1 MFFSFIDHINLYHG
15 FYSFSRVTPFGVWG
29 GPEKDR
35 DVCFLVV
42 GLLQVFSPD
51 LPCQKDILG
60 HDGNSPGV
68 DGTQFG
74 VVKQPDKV
82 CLRRFLET

>member
-1 MFFSFIDHINLYHG
+1 MGSYG
-15 FYSFSRVTPFGVWG
+15 FSRVTPLGVCG

-35 DVCFLVV
+35 NVRV
-42 GLLQVFSPD
+42 GWTLHVLSPD
-51 LPCQKDILG
+51 LSCQEYVLR
-60 HDGNSPGV
+60 HDGDSSGM
-68 DGTQFG
+68 DGTQVG